1 MLRWVRVSVGQPQ
14 RTGRPALQAIAAACL
29 LLGLV
34 LAPLAAT
41 VHADRAQEGDD
52 SLDASPTLPL
62 FLAVTTEG
70 RQTNLRISMR
80 NTGKAA
86 WEPAQGLKLSRVD
99 DDEPAD
105 RSEGYPLASPV
116 QPGQSAMW
124 EIVVTPTAAGA
135 KSLRYTMVAHERA
148 FGSQARA
155 SVIALPSLSG
165 VQRVFS
171 GIGWES
177 ALQTLTDWADRA
189 FGDAL
194 RNVAASIRDAF
205 DSFINGPA
213 LGGLGR

>member
-1 MLRWVRVSVGQPQ
+1 MLRWVRVSLGQPQ
-14 RTGRPALQAIAAACL
+14 RTGSPALQAIGAACL

-41 VHADRAQEGDD
+41 VRAGHAQEGEA
-52 SLDASPTLPL
+52 SFDASPTLPL
-62 FLAVTTEG
+62 FLALTTEG

-80 NTGKAA
+80 NTGQAA
-86 WEPAQGLKLSRVD
+86 WEPAQGIKLSRIEG
-99 DDEPAD
+99 DEATG

-116 QPGQSAMW
+116 QPGQSAVW
-124 EIVVTPTAAGA
+124 EIVVTPTAAGVR
-135 KSLRYTMVAHERA
+135 SLRYTMAQHERA

-155 SVIALPSLSG
+155 AVIALPGLSG
-165 VQRVFS
+165 VQRALT

-177 ALQTLTDWADRA
+177 ALQTLTGWADRA

-194 RNVAASIRDAF
+194 RNVAASIHDAF

-213 LGGLGR
+213 LGGMGR